1 MTKETDKVFIWAIAL
16 FSAFTLIFGFL
27 IFRIINIQYFSPE
40 LKQTNTATASPV
52 VENRLRGDILSAD
65 GELLG
70 GDFPKYD
77 ILVDFKIDA
86 FTKTIDTTGKILPEK
101 EKDVQMLNVYRV
113 LSRSLSKFVGEKSAN
128 DYFDLLYNYRLK
140 ADRVAD
146 NKGSFLRT
154 ASVANRINIFQ
165 YDSIFGALKNMPFF
179 KRRSIRYSAGIYGE
193 DRFERIYP
201 YGNLAH
207 STLGV
212 LKGDGSKISLSG
224 IENLCDEDLKQG
236 NHVISTIDVRMQ
248 DICETILRNGIDLH
262 GEMFTSGTIVLM
274 DVPTGDIK
282 VMANIGQF
290 GDTRYRNRMDVM
302 NNAIHAAI
310 DPGSTFKTVSLML
323 ALETGKVKISD
334 EIDYDKGAVIEN
346 GKRRWENITDVAT
359 IEAGKKD
366 ITTIMRQSLNI
377 GTAKFVHQAFGYDWK
392 SFRKAILQTGI
403 LDSLGLMDAKTSI
416 RLENKSDMFQV
427 SHGYQ
432 VNLTPIHILTFYN
445 AIANR
450 GLMMKPRL
458 TCGSVDKTGDKK
470 LDKPTMLRKIC
481 SPETADSLA
490 KLLSDITRS
499 GTRYGISGKTGTAQI
514 YLRNSRGYTTSDQ
527 SGRDLVSFCGYFP
540 FDKPR
545 YSCIIVLYSAMLKKE
560 ELGRMLASNY
570 AVPVFRAVAD
580 AINSMSPQKRIP
592 DTVADRLP
600 DFKNTFANNIR
611 TIATELNMPLTL
623 PEGNWMQASIDTA
636 NNRLV
641 FSPMEIGRETVPDVR
656 GMGLRDAV
664 YILENAGFR
673 TAYSGTGKVIAQTRD
688 ETSRTVRLELGNI
701 VIK

>member
-1 MTKETDKVFIWAIAL
+1 MTKIKDRVFIRSIVL
-16 FSAFTLIFGFL
+16 FSVFTLFFGYFS
-27 IFRIINIQYFSPE
+27 FKIIKIQYFSPE
-40 LKQTNTATASPV
+40 LKQTNQPATPT
-52 VENRLRGDILSAD
+52 VENRLRGDILSTD

-86 FTKTIDTTGKILPEK
+86 FAKRNATVDTTGKILPEK
-101 EKDVQMLNVYRV
+101 VRDRQMLDVYRV
-113 LSRSLSKFVGEKSAN
+113 LSRALAKFVGEKPAN
-128 DYFDLLYNYRLK
+128 EYFDILYNYRLK
-140 ADRVAD
+140 ADRASD
-146 NKGSFLRT
+146 TDSFLRT
-154 ASVANRINIFQ
+154 AAIASRINIFQ
-165 YDSIFGALKNMPFF
+165 HDSIFGALKTMPFF
-179 KRRSIRYSAGIYGE
+179 YRRSIRYAAGIYRE

-224 IENLCDEDLKQG
+224 IENLCDDELKQG

-248 DICETILRNGIDLH
+248 DICETILRNSISLH
-262 GEMFTSGTIVLM
+262 GEMFTSGTVVIM

-282 VMANIGQF
+282 AMANFGQF
-290 GDTRYRNRMDVM
+290 SDTRYRNRTDVM

-334 EIDYDKGAVIEN
+334 EINYDRGTVMEN
-346 GKRRWENITDVAT
+346 GKRRWENVTDIAT
-359 IEAGKKD
+359 VEAGKKD
-366 ITTIMRQSLNI
+366 ITTVMRQSLNI

-392 SFRKAILQTGI
+392 SFRKAILKTGI
-403 LDSLGLMDAKTSI
+403 LDSLGLTDAKTSV
-416 RLENKSDMFQV
+416 RLDNKNDMFQV

-432 VNLTPIHILTFYN
+432 VNLTPLHILTFYN

-450 GLMMKPRL
+450 GAMMKPRIVRG
-458 TCGSVDKTGDKK
+458 TVDKSGDTK
-470 LDKPTMLRKIC
+470 LEKPVLLRKIC
-481 SPETADSLA
+481 STATADSLA

-514 YLRNSRGYTTSDQ
+514 YLSNSRGYTTGEQ
-527 SGRDLVSFCGYFP
+527 TGRDLVSFCGYFP

-545 YSCIIVLYSAMLKKE
+545 YSCIVVLYSSMLKKE
-560 ELGRMLASNY
+560 ELGRILASNY
-570 AVPVFRAVAD
+570 AVPVFRSIAD
-580 AINSMSPQKRIP
+580 AINALSPQTRLP
-592 DTVADRLP
+592 ETFATRLP
-600 DFKNTFANNIR
+600 DFKNTSSDNIR
-611 TIATELNMPLTL
+611 TIGMELNQPYAL
-623 PEGNWMQASIDTA
+623 PDGKWMQVTIDTA
-636 NNRLV
+636 ERQPV
-641 FSPMEIGRETVPDVR
+641 FSKMEIGNNPVPDVR

-673 TAYSGTGKVIAQTRD
+673 TSYSGTGKVIAQSRT
-688 ETSRTVRLELGNI
+688 ETSRTVRLEL
-701 VIK
+701 K